1 MHLNIEK
8 GLFRIANVCAVIA
21 LFFAINAIYA
31 EVKDDYSAHK
41 LFEAHQLYVRASLE
55 GSWDSA
61 ELISDYK
68 KCANQKKTFK
78 FRNSSHE
85 ASCLDSVAITL
96 DVYERH
102 WGKLKEKDRVDFIK
116 RFISLF
122 SPYLSEEQKKK
133 VSEILKSGLI
143 AKEAINGFVKDSE
156 EVDYKVYMKDFIRK
170 KDSEYEVKN
179 SRELNFDTGVFL
191 SLLWVLTPYVLTYV
205 VLYIIRGF
213 RSTDPN

>member
-1 MHLNIEK
+1 M
-8 GLFRIANVCAVIA
+8 
-21 LFFAINAIYA
+21 
-31 EVKDDYSAHK
+31 
-41 LFEAHQLYVRASLE
+41 
-55 GSWDSA
+55 
-61 ELISDYK
+61 
-68 KCANQKKTFK
+68 
-78 FRNSSHE
+78 
-85 ASCLDSVAITL
+85 